1 MQCGLQGALYFLGIF
16 EVGLVATQAKPS
28 EPLMCGSAGRAP
40 RVKASQC
47 YTKFKWRDEVAAE
60 AAGGPAIVA
69 TQVVN
74 DFLSPFDDSS
84 SYMAAANKP
93 ITTYTYKMAFSRHHD
108 VAQQVASVMHVS

>member
-1 MQCGLQGALYFLGIF
+1 MSAHLFGLLCFCLCF
-16 EVGLVATQAKPS
+16 
-28 EPLMCGSAGRAP
+28 AGRAP
-40 RVKASQC
+40 RIKASQC
-47 YTKFKWRDEVAAE
+47 YTKFKFRDESAAA

-74 DFLSPFDDSS
+74 DFLTPFDDSA

-108 VAQQVASVMHVS
+108 VAQQVASVIHTS